1 MEDIV
6 QPQEFCVTNIFKA
19 TEYVIPIYQRN
30 YAWTKDEIEQ
40 LLNDINDVSEDFKG
54 KYYLGS
60 LIVNQLGAN
69 VFEVIDGQQRLTT
82 LYLLLSFLNND
93 SVDKNSL
100 RFEAREKSNKTL
112 QDINSIKDSEN
123 ELEKEPWYSTEII
136 EGYSVIKKY
145 FKAKKESFVREFE
158 NKLSAITLIR
168 TQVPKDIDLNH
179 YFEIMNTRGE
189 QLELHEIVKAKIIGA
204 IDDRKDKMI
213 AATIWDACA
222 QMDKYV
228 QMCFSVD
235 MRDKFFDKRT
245 WDNFL
250 CTEFCSFRDFFTE
263 ETFTVEKKFTLRE
276 KLTAQDSIVRKDAE
290 KDDEENERFESI
302 ITFPN
307 FILQVNEAI
316 NFSETDNDAGLDDKR
331 FIECL
336 KDHWRSND
344 KALNFIY
351 SLLKYRY
358 LFDRYIIK
366 REYVGQYKVEGKW
379 SLQKLEMYE
388 DSKNQ
393 RKPSYKATLCAND
406 GDNEDDDNKQL
417 RLLQSCLRI
426 TYTSPKTMHW
436 IARVLSAA
444 NKGENGK
451 SIISLLE
458 RYCCKKIVD
467 SDYLNCTGFG
477 IDRIVFTYL
486 DYVLYR
492 DNPSEFQDFQFQF
505 RTSIEHFFPQHP
517 INGLNDVDEKNRDSF
532 GNLALI
538 TVSANSKFSNLLP
551 KVKVEQYKDVISQ
564 SPKLKRMNDLLNKS
578 NREWNDDL
586 VAKHND
592 MMLELLTSEI
602 EKQNENSDKYG
613 IHNSDDESLIISKGN
628 NSDNDFA
635 VKCEK
640 FIKLKE
646 VLGEVKEGVPFDY
659 RDKNTGEL
667 VQVRRYTSPEI
678 EEVIPCVPGFE
689 SIWGTQYF
697 WYFEFVFVG
706 AKVVAQFVVSC
717 LNSPDATFEIFQ
729 KINKKDS
736 GFHYAGRL
744 TDKRE
749 LGYPI
754 VLPSVNLDGKTD
766 DEINATFED
775 LYKQLKDF
783 ERRLVSYLSE
793 YE

>member
-1 MEDIV
+1 MEEIV

-82 LYLLLSFLNND
+82 LYLLLSFLNNY

-100 RFEAREKSNKTL
+100 RFEARDKSNKTL
-112 QDINSIKDSEN
+112 HDINSIKDSGN

-145 FKAKKESFVREFE
+145 FKAKDE
-158 NKLSAITLIR
+158 NFISNFKKKLSHITIIR

-204 IDDRKDKMI
+204 IREVKDKII

-228 QMCFSVD
+228 QMCFSID
-235 MRDKFFDKRT
+235 MRNKFFDEKT
-245 WDNFL
+245 WDKFNCTDFDSFRNFL
-250 CTEFCSFRDFFTE
+250 TE
-263 ETFTVEKKFTLRE
+263 EISTVEKKFTLRE
-276 KLTAQDSIVRKDAE
+276 KLTAVDNIVRKDAE

-302 ITFPN
+302 ISFPN

-336 KDHWRSND
+336 KEHWRSND

-393 RKPSYKATLCAND
+393 RKPSYKATLCAYD

-426 TYTSPKTMHW
+426 TYTSSKIMHW

-486 DYVLYR
+486 DYVLCR
-492 DNPSEFQDFQFQF
+492 DNPSEFKDFQFQF

-517 INGLNDVDEKNRDSF
+517 INGLSDVDEKNRDSF

-538 TVSANSKFSNLLP
+538 TVSANSKFSNWLP
-551 KVKVEQYKDVISQ
+551 KVKVEQYGDVITQ
-564 SPKLKRMNDLLNKS
+564 SPKLMIMKKLLDDN
-578 NREWNDDL
+578 NREWNNNL
-586 VAKHND
+586 VEKHGKA
-592 MMLELLTSEI
+592 MLELLAKE
-602 EKQNENSDKYG
+602 
-613 IHNSDDESLIISKGN
+613 ISKR
-628 NSDNDFA
+628 
-635 VKCEK
+635 VE
-640 FIKLKE
+640 
-646 VLGEVKEGVPFDY
+646 
-659 RDKNTGEL
+659 
-667 VQVRRYTSPEI
+667 
-678 EEVIPCVPGFE
+678 
-689 SIWGTQYF
+689 
-697 WYFEFVFVG
+697 
-706 AKVVAQFVVSC
+706 
-717 LNSPDATFEIFQ
+717 
-729 KINKKDS
+729 
-736 GFHYAGRL
+736 
-744 TDKRE
+744 
-749 LGYPI
+749 
-754 VLPSVNLDGKTD
+754 
-766 DEINATFED
+766 
-775 LYKQLKDF
+775 
-783 ERRLVSYLSE
+783 
-793 YE
+793 

>member
-1 MEDIV
+1 MEEIV

-82 LYLLLSFLNND
+82 LYLLLSFLNNY

-100 RFEAREKSNKTL
+100 RFEARDKSNKTL
-112 QDINSIKDSEN
+112 HDINSIKDSGN

-228 QMCFSVD
+228 QMCFSID
-235 MRDKFFDKRT
+235 MRNKFFDEKT
-245 WDNFL
+245 WDKFNCTDFDSFRNFL
-250 CTEFCSFRDFFTE
+250 TE
-263 ETFTVEKKFTLRE
+263 EISTVEKKFTLRE
-276 KLTAQDSIVRKDAE
+276 KLTSVDNIVRKDNE
-290 KDDEENERFESI
+290 KDNEENERFESI

-406 GDNEDDDNKQL
+406 GDNEDDDNKHL

-477 IDRIVFTYL
+477 IERIVFTYL
-486 DYVLYR
+486 DYVLCR
-492 DNPSEFQDFQFQF
+492 DNPSEFKDFQFQF

-517 INGLNDVDEKNRDSF
+517 INGLSDVDEKNRDSF

-538 TVSANSKFSNLLP
+538 TVSANSKFSNWLP
-551 KVKVEQYKDVISQ
+551 KVKVEQYGDVITQ
-564 SPKLKRMNDLLNKS
+564 SPKLMIMKKLLDDN
-578 NREWNDDL
+578 NREWNNNL
-586 VAKHND
+586 VEKHGKA
-592 MMLELLTSEI
+592 MLELLAKE
-602 EKQNENSDKYG
+602 
-613 IHNSDDESLIISKGN
+613 ISKR
-628 NSDNDFA
+628 
-635 VKCEK
+635 VE
-640 FIKLKE
+640 
-646 VLGEVKEGVPFDY
+646 
-659 RDKNTGEL
+659 
-667 VQVRRYTSPEI
+667 
-678 EEVIPCVPGFE
+678 
-689 SIWGTQYF
+689 
-697 WYFEFVFVG
+697 
-706 AKVVAQFVVSC
+706 
-717 LNSPDATFEIFQ
+717 
-729 KINKKDS
+729 
-736 GFHYAGRL
+736 
-744 TDKRE
+744 
-749 LGYPI
+749 
-754 VLPSVNLDGKTD
+754 
-766 DEINATFED
+766 
-775 LYKQLKDF
+775 
-783 ERRLVSYLSE
+783 
-793 YE
+793 

>member
-1 MEDIV
+1 MEEIV

-82 LYLLLSFLNND
+82 LYLLLSFLNNY

-100 RFEAREKSNKTL
+100 RFEARDKSNKTL
-112 QDINSIKDSEN
+112 HDINSTKDSGN

-228 QMCFSVD
+228 QMCFSID
-235 MRDKFFDKRT
+235 MRNKFFDEKT
-245 WDNFL
+245 WDKFNCTDFDSFRNFL
-250 CTEFCSFRDFFTE
+250 TE
-263 ETFTVEKKFTLRE
+263 EISTVEKKFTLRE
-276 KLTAQDSIVRKDAE
+276 KLTAVDNIVRKDAE

-393 RKPSYKATLCAND
+393 RKPSYIATLCAND
-406 GDNEDDDNKQL
+406 GDNENDDNKHL

-486 DYVLYR
+486 DYVLCR
-492 DNPSEFQDFQFQF
+492 DNPSEFKDFQFQF
-505 RTSIEHFFPQHP
+505 RNSIEHFFPQHP
-517 INGLNDVDEKNRDSF
+517 INGSNSVNEENRDKF

-538 TVSANSKFSNLLP
+538 TVSANSKFSNMIP
-551 KVKVEQYKDVISQ
+551 VHKVERYGDVITQ
-564 SPKLKRMNDLLNKS
+564 SPKLMIMKKLLDDN
-578 NREWNDDL
+578 NREWNNNL
-586 VAKHND
+586 VEKHGKA
-592 MMLELLTSEI
+592 MLELLAKE
-602 EKQNENSDKYG
+602 
-613 IHNSDDESLIISKGN
+613 ISK
-628 NSDNDFA
+628 
-635 VKCEK
+635 
-640 FIKLKE
+640 
-646 VLGEVKEGVPFDY
+646 
-659 RDKNTGEL
+659 R
-667 VQVRRYTSPEI
+667 
-678 EEVIPCVPGFE
+678 EE
-689 SIWGTQYF
+689 
-697 WYFEFVFVG
+697 
-706 AKVVAQFVVSC
+706 
-717 LNSPDATFEIFQ
+717 
-729 KINKKDS
+729 
-736 GFHYAGRL
+736 
-744 TDKRE
+744 
-749 LGYPI
+749 
-754 VLPSVNLDGKTD
+754 
-766 DEINATFED
+766 
-775 LYKQLKDF
+775 
-783 ERRLVSYLSE
+783 
-793 YE
+793 

>member
-1 MEDIV
+1 MEEIV

-82 LYLLLSFLNND
+82 LYLLLSFLNNY

-100 RFEAREKSNKTL
+100 RFEARDKSNKTL
-112 QDINSIKDSEN
+112 HDINSIKDSGN

-228 QMCFSVD
+228 QMCFSID
-235 MRDKFFDKRT
+235 MRNKFFDEKT
-245 WDNFL
+245 WDKFNCTDFDSFRNFL
-250 CTEFCSFRDFFTE
+250 TE
-263 ETFTVEKKFTLRE
+263 EISTVEKKFTLRE
-276 KLTAQDSIVRKDAE
+276 KLTSVDNIVRKDNE
-290 KDDEENERFESI
+290 KDNEENERFESI
-302 ITFPN
+302 ISFPN

-336 KDHWRSND
+336 KEHWRSND

-393 RKPSYKATLCAND
+393 RKPSYKATLCVYD

-426 TYTSPKTMHW
+426 TYTSSKIMHW

-486 DYVLYR
+486 DYVLCR
-492 DNPSEFQDFQFQF
+492 DNPSEFKDFQFQF
-505 RTSIEHFFPQHP
+505 RNSIEHFFPQHP
-517 INGLNDVDEKNRDSF
+517 INGSNSVNEENRDKF

-538 TVSANSKFSNLLP
+538 TVSANSKFSNMIP
-551 KVKVEQYKDVISQ
+551 VHKVERYGDVITQ
-564 SPKLKRMNDLLNKS
+564 SPKLMIMKKLLDDN
-578 NREWNDDL
+578 NREWNNNL
-586 VAKHND
+586 VEKHGKA
-592 MMLELLTSEI
+592 MLELLAKE
-602 EKQNENSDKYG
+602 
-613 IHNSDDESLIISKGN
+613 ISKR
-628 NSDNDFA
+628 
-635 VKCEK
+635 VE
-640 FIKLKE
+640 
-646 VLGEVKEGVPFDY
+646 
-659 RDKNTGEL
+659 
-667 VQVRRYTSPEI
+667 
-678 EEVIPCVPGFE
+678 
-689 SIWGTQYF
+689 
-697 WYFEFVFVG
+697 
-706 AKVVAQFVVSC
+706 
-717 LNSPDATFEIFQ
+717 
-729 KINKKDS
+729 
-736 GFHYAGRL
+736 
-744 TDKRE
+744 
-749 LGYPI
+749 
-754 VLPSVNLDGKTD
+754 
-766 DEINATFED
+766 
-775 LYKQLKDF
+775 
-783 ERRLVSYLSE
+783 
-793 YE
+793 

>member
-1 MEDIV
+1 MEETV

-228 QMCFSVD
+228 QMCFSID
-235 MRDKFFDKRT
+235 MRNKFFDEKT
-245 WDNFL
+245 WDKFNCTDFDSFRNFL
-250 CTEFCSFRDFFTE
+250 TE
-263 ETFTVEKKFTLRE
+263 EISTVEKKFTLRE
-276 KLTAQDSIVRKDAE
+276 KLTSVDNIVRKDNE
-290 KDDEENERFESI
+290 KDNEENERFESI
-302 ITFPN
+302 ISFPN

-316 NFSETDNDAGLDDKR
+316 NKEINETDNDASLDDKR
-331 FIECL
+331 FIKCL
-336 KDHWRSND
+336 ENHWSSNEN
-344 KALNFIY
+344 ALKFIY

-366 REYVGQYKVEGKW
+366 REYVGEHKVEGKW
-379 SLQKLEMYE
+379 SLQKLEVL
-388 DSKNQ
+388 DK
-393 RKPSYKATLCAND
+393 KPNYKATFCAID
-406 GDNEDDDNKQL
+406 RENEDDDNKQL

-486 DYVLYR
+486 DYVLCR
-492 DNPSEFQDFQFQF
+492 DNPSEFKDFQFQF

-517 INGLNDVDEKNRDSF
+517 INGLSDVDEKNRDSF

-538 TVSANSKFSNLLP
+538 TVSANSKFSNWLP
-551 KVKVEQYKDVISQ
+551 KVKVEQYGDVITQ
-564 SPKLKRMNDLLNKS
+564 SPKLMIMKKLLDDN
-578 NREWNDDL
+578 NREWNNNL
-586 VAKHND
+586 VEKHGKA
-592 MMLELLTSEI
+592 MLELLAKE
-602 EKQNENSDKYG
+602 
-613 IHNSDDESLIISKGN
+613 ISKR
-628 NSDNDFA
+628 
-635 VKCEK
+635 VE
-640 FIKLKE
+640 
-646 VLGEVKEGVPFDY
+646 
-659 RDKNTGEL
+659 
-667 VQVRRYTSPEI
+667 
-678 EEVIPCVPGFE
+678 
-689 SIWGTQYF
+689 
-697 WYFEFVFVG
+697 
-706 AKVVAQFVVSC
+706 
-717 LNSPDATFEIFQ
+717 
-729 KINKKDS
+729 
-736 GFHYAGRL
+736 
-744 TDKRE
+744 
-749 LGYPI
+749 
-754 VLPSVNLDGKTD
+754 
-766 DEINATFED
+766 
-775 LYKQLKDF
+775 
-783 ERRLVSYLSE
+783 
-793 YE
+793 